1 MNAEQKIT
9 INQYKEK
16 QKIYKSF
23 ELDRLLKLMQIHAIE
38 KYNGHFSIFM
48 FTSGFKIAFGTPSNL
63 RLQLWPMPTFSNLK
77 EAVIFTLVFDYQFP
91 NEAEAQKEY
100 DEYLRLCELNPM
112 DGYENL
118 TSGEAA
124 REFYITEID

>member
-1 MNAEQKIT
+1 MTADKKEAIRK
-9 INQYKEK
+9 YKEK

-23 ELDRLLKLMQIHAIE
+23 ELDRLLKLMKIHAIE
-38 KYNGHFSIFM
+38 KYDGHFSIFM

-63 RLQLWPMPTFSNLK
+63 RMQLWPMPTFSDLK
-77 EAVIFTLVFDYQFP
+77 EGVIFTLLFDYQFP
-91 NEAEAQKEY
+91 SEAEAQKEY
-100 DEYLRLCELNPM
+100 DEYLRLCELHPV

-118 TSGEAA
+118 TSGESA